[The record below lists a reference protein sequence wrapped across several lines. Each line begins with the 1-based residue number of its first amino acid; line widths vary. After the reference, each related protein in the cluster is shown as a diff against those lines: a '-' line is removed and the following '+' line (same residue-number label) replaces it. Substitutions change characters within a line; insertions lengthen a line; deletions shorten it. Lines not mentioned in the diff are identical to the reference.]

1 MKLKNIFISLF
12 LVLLGK
18 ELYEQQYQEQ
28 KKECTF
34 NSVVSN
40 VNWSVTMID
49 VSNYIFKKKSII
61 VFISDT
67 FPKNE
72 KERLVNA
79 ANLNI
84 NKDNYDCGNLTVYFE
99 RVGNIGDIEYLYPYS
114 ILMKKNSYIVPKDKI
129 NYFHL

>member
-12 LVLLGK
+12 IVLLGK
-18 ELYEQQYQEQ
+18 EFYEQHYQE

-40 VNWSVTMID
+40 VNWGVTMID

-79 ANLNI
+79 ANLNL
-84 NKDNYDCGNLTVYFE
+84 NNNNYDCGNLTVYFE

-129 NYFHL
+129 NYFRL